1 MIYCFISLKKVS
13 RERGCVYLSQ
23 TNTTET
29 LKDFFIRRCCALNH
43 TLCDRV
49 RWYGGR
55 DYPLRLLGNRLF
67 LPVSQKFKRLP
78 SGRIQYKGESF
89 PGFNKPKRAPK
100 DSKKKFVVL
109 AKQGDKI
116 KKISYGHRDYQDFR
130 QHKDPK
136 RRKNF
141 RARHNCKTAKD
152 KTTARYWACKHLW

>member
-1 MIYCFISLKKVS
+1 MFYYYTPLKKVS
-13 RERGCVYLSQ
+13 YEAGCVYLSQ
-23 TNTTET
+23 TNTTEV
-29 LKDFFIRRCCALNH
+29 LKDFFIRRCCALKH
-43 TLCDRV
+43 TFPLCWGIWGARH
-49 RWYGGR
+49 
-55 DYPLRLLGNRLF
+55 PLRLVGNRLF
-67 LPVSQKFKRLP
+67 LVVSQKFKRLP

-109 AKQGDKI
+109 AKQGEKI